1 MLAVVNIAAVNMQ
14 MQLSLRD
21 PDFSSFRCKSRSE
34 IAGSYGGSPLY
45 FFEEPPHCFSLHCT
59 ILHFY

>member
-1 MLAVVNIAAVNMQ
+1 MSAVVSIAAVNMEK
-14 MQLSLRD
+14 QLSLRD

-45 FFEEPPHCFSLHCT
+45 FFEDPPHYFP
-59 ILHFY
+59 